1 MNLQDFKQKA
11 VEALGFDC
19 LNVMQTKMLETAVS
33 GQNVLLLSP
42 TGSGKTAA
50 FLLPLVAQTEVPT
63 HGLVI
68 VPSRE
73 LAQQIGDVAKQLGIR
88 TVLCYGGHDARIENQ
103 RLATLNN
110 EAAYLIIGT
119 SGRLKD
125 HIERKHIDP
134 QQFSH
139 LVLDEYDKS
148 LELGFEEE
156 IRFIISRLTN
166 RRQTLLTSATH
177 AVPIAPWLNFKPY
190 EQLDFT
196 QGVADSKSKQEA
208 LPQEGKLALYQVKS
222 PVADKL
228 ETLKELL
235 TSLPDRQP
243 VIIFS
248 GYRESA
254 ERIAHYLQEQGM
266 ECALYHGGLP
276 QDLRDKALIRLR
288 ANTVQY
294 ISATDLAAR
303 GLDIPE
309 VAHIVHYHLPA
320 DVETLTHRNG
330 RTARN
335 GASGTAYLLI
345 GPNETLPD
353 FIATKVPVY
362 NFKQQRAAKAQQNDN
377 EVVAEPQRTLV
388 YIGRGKKEKISKGDI
403 LGFFTK
409 NGGIEGRQ
417 IGRIDVMEHCAYCA
431 IDADVVQAVLDKVKG
446 LKIKGEKTI
455 YKIVSA
461 N

>member
-1 MNLQDFKQKA
+1 MNLEDFKQKA
-11 VEALGFDC
+11 VEAMGFDC

-42 TGSGKTAA
+42 TGSGKTVA
-50 FLLPLVAQTEVPT
+50 FLLPLLAQGEM

-73 LAQQIGDVAKQLGIR
+73 LAQQIGEVAKKLGLR

-103 RLATLNN
+103 RLSTLDN
-110 EAAYLIIGT
+110 ESAYLIVGT

-134 QQFSH
+134 QQFTY

-156 IRFIISRLTN
+156 IRFITSRLTQ

-196 QGVADSKSKQEA
+196 QGASTPGKKATQS
-208 LPQEGKLALYQVKS
+208 EGKLSLSQVKS
-222 PVADKL
+222 PIADKL

-294 ISATDLAAR
+294 ISSTDLAAR

-309 VAHIVHYHLPA
+309 VAHIVHYHLPV

-335 GASGTAYLLI
+335 GASGTAYLLL
-345 GPNETLPD
+345 GPNETMPE
-353 FIATKVPVY
+353 FITAKVPVY
-362 NFKQQRAAKAQQNDN
+362 NFKQQRAAKAQQSDN
-377 EVVAEPQRTLV
+377 VPVAEQPRTLV

-409 NGGIEGRQ
+409 NAGLAGSQ
-417 IGRIDVMEHCAYCA
+417 IGRIDVMEHCSYCA
-431 IDADVVQAVLDKVKG
+431 IDSAVVQAALEKVKG
-446 LKIKGEKTI
+446 QKIKGEKTI
-455 YKIVSA
+455 YKIVAS